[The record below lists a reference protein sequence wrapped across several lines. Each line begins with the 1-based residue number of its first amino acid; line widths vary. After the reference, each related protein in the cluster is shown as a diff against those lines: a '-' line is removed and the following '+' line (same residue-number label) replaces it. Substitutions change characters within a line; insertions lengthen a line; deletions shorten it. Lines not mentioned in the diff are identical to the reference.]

1 MIHKS
6 RTRLTTKW
14 VKSDLCGD
22 DFLTCKNCKDKNIKI
37 RRAYRKDYC
46 EMWEYCPKCG
56 AKFVKRKRGKV
67 NDRGAEVQTGKSGY
81 QRHS

>member
-1 MIHKS
+1 MNHKS

-14 VKSDLCGD
+14 VASDLCGAG
-22 DFLTCKNCKDKNIKI
+22 FLTCKNCKDKDIKI

-56 AKFVKRKRGKV
+56 AKFVKRKRGRK
-67 NDRGAEVQTGKSGY
+67 
-81 QRHS
+81 

>member
-1 MIHKS
+1 MNPKS

-14 VKSDLCGD
+14 VASDLCGE

-56 AKFVKRKRGKV
+56 AKFVKRKHCALCEIVMSDDKEKT
-67 NDRGAEVQTGKSGY
+67 NETDN
-81 QRHS
+81 